1 MSLALV
7 HTYQLRFQRE
17 CAELTKGIL
26 NTKTCGVS
34 RSTLIVDKR
43 GPRLKRNIFRSG
55 SFHGWWGCCAHCV
68 LDEER
73 TNQCGSAEWLNEPG
87 PPSASPVPSLTDT
100 YGQSGGPCD
109 SAGACRT
116 HKGLFVLISFFFFN
130 HSCTFLC
137 CVGSA
142 LAAIMCWVRLRG
154 ELRTFEWFLLNVK
167 LGFFF
172 FFASA
177 FPVHVKH
184 GTKWSS
190 PIRQRRRTSLMSL

>member
-17 CAELTKGIL
+17 CAELTKGIV

-100 YGQSGGPCD
+100 YGRSGGPCD

-116 HKGLFVLISFFFFN
+116 HKGLFVLISFFFLQ
-130 HSCTFLC
+130 SQLYISVLC
-137 CVGSA
+137 GFCFSSNNVLSPTQG
-142 LAAIMCWVRLRG
+142 WVKDFWVIFAECQIG
-154 ELRTFEWFLLNVK
+154 
-167 LGFFF
+167 FF

-190 PIRQRRRTSLMSL
+190 PIRQRCRTSLMSL